1 MYFPSIGT
9 LRSRYIPESHRSV
22 IVNIFGIPLNHIV
35 VAVFLSIKQL
45 GVSGALACSTLALA
59 GATLA
64 QGILLMTGNNSS
76 KPLPGP

>member
-22 IVNIFGIPLNHIV
+22 IINIFGIPLNLIV

-45 GVSGALACSTLALA
+45 GVSGVCTRVWCACVCACVRARARARVLFLS
-59 GATLA
+59 
-64 QGILLMTGNNSS
+64 I
-76 KPLPGP
+76 K